1 MFPQVEA
8 MFVPKSSLEALNR
21 GAESGVLAG
30 RVLRCWSEGVNLG
43 CCRTSFG
50 RCPSLRLSR
59 RTRVRT
65 RSESRSHLLREVP
78 FIEADTA
85 AVGSLA
91 AETVAPP
98 SGGALH

>member
-50 RCPSLRLSR
+50 RCPSLSGAARL
-59 RTRVRT
+59 TRLDVDSGRFW
-65 RSESRSHLLREVP
+65 L
-78 FIEADTA
+78 
-85 AVGSLA
+85 SL
-91 AETVAPP
+91 VW
-98 SGGALH
+98 